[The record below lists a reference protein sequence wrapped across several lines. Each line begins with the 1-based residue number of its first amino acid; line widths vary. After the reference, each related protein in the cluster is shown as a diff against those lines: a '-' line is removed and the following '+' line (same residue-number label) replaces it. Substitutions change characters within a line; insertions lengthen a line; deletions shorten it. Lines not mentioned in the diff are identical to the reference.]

1 MILEAQQKGCFIVKT
16 LADHLLCKKPPSHS
30 LTQPLTST
38 FLFVLF
44 YKDPINCRTRG
55 VYITLD
61 FEFFD
66 LRCWARSASRHTSIY
81 VAGPCEIIGSGWA
94 ELLWVIIKLSQWAS
108 FLILTTWRLVVYV
121 LNSHDTPTPLTYNVG
136 LLRAIFLAKTGF
148 F

>member
-30 LTQPLTST
+30 LTQPLAST

-81 VAGPCEIIGSGWA
+81 VAGPCEIIGSDWDCIRSVDNFGEYWHST
-94 ELLWVIIKLSQWAS
+94 IILVNT
-108 FLILTTWRLVVYV
+108 LIYEYGISSIYV
-121 LNSHDTPTPLTYNVG
+121 GILNFYLM
-136 LLRAIFLAKTGF
+136 IFCTF
-148 F
+148 